1 MLILRGS
8 PALSTFRLAKLLS
21 DLTAAGIPAVA
32 VSAEFVHIVETAL
45 ELAADHQAILEK
57 LLTYGPSRA
66 ATTVT
71 GLVQIV
77 APRPGTISPWS
88 SKATDIAHICGLTS
102 VKRIERVIAYTI
114 DFGPDFSGSQ
124 LSALSSQLVP
134 LLHDRMTQKVFA
146 NLNELSILFSHA
158 APRPMTSVPVL
169 AEGRAALV
177 AANKSLGLALAE
189 DEIDYLVIAF
199 TTLGRDPND
208 IELMMF
214 AQANSEHC
222 RHKIFNAT
230 WEIDGS
236 AKDKSL
242 FQMIKNTYTL
252 HSDGIPSAYKDN
264 AAVLTGTRGG
274 RFYVDPKTNEYAAHD
289 EEIHILVKVETHNHP
304 TAISPFPGAATGSGG
319 EIRDEGATG
328 RGSKPKAGLTGFTV
342 SNLKIPGAIQPWEKE
357 NGKPGRIVS
366 ALDIMVEGPLG
377 AAAFNNEFG
386 RPSINGYFRTYEQE
400 VPSAVGPSLTDAL
413 PSGSQPSALN
423 SQPSV
428 ASPTELRGYH
438 KPIMLAGGLGN
449 IKADHIKK
457 GAINPGD
464 QLIVLGGPAMLI
476 GLGGGAASS
485 MASGS
490 GNEDLDF
497 ASVQRDNAEMERR
510 CQEVIDRC
518 WALGDENP
526 ISFIHDVG
534 AGGISNAL
542 PELVNDGGRGG
553 RFQLRAVPNDEPGM
567 SPLEIWCNESQ
578 ERYVM
583 AVPAARLDVFKKLC
597 ERERCPFAV
606 VGEATEKKQL
616 VLEDSHFK
624 NTPID
629 LPLEVLLGKPP
640 RMSRKDT
647 TLSRPLRSLQ
657 LGNLTLQDA
666 VRRVLSHPTVADKTF
681 LISIGDRTL
690 GGLICRD
697 QMVGP
702 WQVPVADCAV
712 TAASF
717 DVYTG
722 EAMSMG
728 ERTPVA
734 VNDAAASARLAV
746 GEALTNLAA
755 AQIGDI
761 GKVNL
766 SANWMAAPAIPGDGA
781 DLYAAVQAVGM
792 ELCPALGI
800 TIPVGKDSM
809 SMSTAWKD
817 GEKNKRIT
825 APVSLIISAFAP
837 VTDIRLSLTPQLQY
851 DAAAPSAVQS
861 SESRVQSQARSS
873 DVGSSLADAPSSDA
887 QRSTLNSQPAN
898 RVGDT
903 VLLLIDLG
911 RGQNRLGGSIL
922 AQVVSQTGEDCP
934 DVDKPADL
942 KNFWNVIQ
950 LLGREKK
957 LLAYHDR
964 SDGGLLT
971 TIVEMAFAGHVGVDL
986 EIPAGHNAFSALF
999 SEELG
1004 AVIQVRESDLDE
1016 VYLTLRQHGFKACTT
1031 RIGTLNPHYALR
1043 VKRAGQEILNENLS
1057 TLRALWSDVTRRIA
1071 AMRDNPA
1078 CAESEYQLKLDR
1090 SDPGI
1095 TPLITFDL
1103 NHSYTEGLKS
1113 PTESTESKAS
1123 GLTSSPSVKSSV
1135 VSVTKDRLGRPSVAI
1150 LREQGVNGEVEMAAA
1165 FTRAG
1170 FRAIDVHMTDIISG
1184 RVSLKDFRGLA
1195 ACGGFSYGD
1204 VLGAGEGWAKS
1215 ILFNDRARTEF
1226 ERFFAREDTF
1236 ALGVC
1241 NGCQMMSNLHSIIP
1255 GSEHW
1260 PHFVQNKS
1268 ERYESRYVSLKIEQ
1282 SPSILFKGMEGSVIP
1297 IATAHG
1303 EGFAEFKDAAAMQAC
1318 SDSGLVAA
1326 RFVNNKHEVTEQY
1339 PLNPNSSPLGM
1350 TALTTTTGRVT
1361 IMMPHPE
1368 RVHRSAC
1375 MSWTPKD
1382 WPEDSPWMKIF
1393 YNARAWVG

>member
-8 PALSTFRLAKLLS
+8 PALSDFRRQKLLQ
-21 DLTAAGIPAVA
+21 DLVAAGLPARA
-32 VSAEFVHIVETAL
+32 LSAEFVHVAEVAGELSPAERIV
-45 ELAADHQAILEK
+45 LEK
-57 LLTYGPSRA
+57 LLTYGPKRA
-66 ATTVT
+66 AAPVV
-71 GLVQIV
+71 GLLQVV

-88 SKATDIAHICGLTS
+88 SKATDIAHICGLEK
-102 VKRIERVIAYTI
+102 VKRIERVVAYTI
-114 DFGPDFSGSQ
+114 DLGETVIPF
-124 LSALSSQLVP
+124 P
-134 LLHDRMTQKVFA
+134 LTRLDPAQSTTLRGKLHDRMTQVVFGDFPA
-146 NLNELSILFSHA
+146 CASLFRHES
-158 APRPMTSVPVL
+158 PRAMTSIPVL
-169 AEGRAALV
+169 AAGRAALV
-177 AANKSLGLALAE
+177 AANIHLGLALAE
-189 DEIDYLVIAF
+189 DEIDYLVAAF
-199 TTLGRDPND
+199 TKLGRDPND

-230 WEIDGS
+230 WTIDG
-236 AKDKSL
+236 AARDHSL
-242 FQMIKNTYTL
+242 FQMIKHTYTL
-252 HSDGIPSAYKDN
+252 HREGILSAYKDN
-264 AAVLTGTRGG
+264 AAVLVGTRGG
-274 RFYVDPKTNEYAAHD
+274 RFYVDPRTNEYAAHD
-289 EEIHILVKVETHNHP
+289 EEIHLLCKVETHNHP

-328 RGSKPKAGLTGFTV
+328 RGAKPKAGLVGFTV

-357 NGKPGRIVS
+357 HGKPGRIVS
-366 ALDIMVEGPLG
+366 ALDIMIEGPLG
-377 AAAFNNEFG
+377 GAAFNNEFG
-386 RPSINGYFRTYEQE
+386 RPAINGYFRTFEAK
-400 VPSAVGPSLTDAL
+400 VPGANGP
-413 PSGSQPSALN
+413 
-423 SQPSV
+423 
-428 ASPTELRGYH
+428 ELRGYH

-449 IKADHIKK
+449 IQAGHVQK
-457 GAINPGD
+457 GAIHPGD

-485 MASGS
+485 MASGH

-518 WALGDENP
+518 WALGDANP

-534 AGGISNAL
+534 AGGVSNAL

-553 RFQLRAVPNDEPGM
+553 KFDLRALPNDEPGM

-578 ERYVM
+578 ERYVL
-583 AVPAARLDVFKKLC
+583 AVPAAHLATFQKLC

-616 VLEDSHFK
+616 VVEDAQSK

-640 RMSRKDT
+640 RMARTDATLTRPLHPLDLT
-647 TLSRPLRSLQ
+647 TLTPPPTGPKKPFSAETAVATERAA
-657 LGNLTLQDA
+657 LTEA
-666 VRRVLSHPTVADKTF
+666 IHRVLAHPTVADKTF

-690 GGLICRD
+690 GGLIVRD

-717 DVYTG
+717 DVDTG

-734 VNDAAASARLAV
+734 VNNAAASARLAV

-755 AQIGDI
+755 AQIGAL

-781 DLYAAVQAVGM
+781 DLYAAVQAVGL

-809 SMSTAWKD
+809 SMSTVWND
-817 GEKNKRIT
+817 RESQSQKRVT
-825 APVSLIISAFAP
+825 APVSLIVSAFAP
-837 VTDIRLSLTPQLQY
+837 VADIRLSLTPQLQQI
-851 DAAAPSAVQS
+851 DDS
-861 SESRVQSQARSS
+861 
-873 DVGSSLADAPSSDA
+873 
-887 QRSTLNSQPAN
+887 
-898 RVGDT
+898 
-903 VLLLIDLG
+903 VLLLVDLG
-911 RGQNRLGGSIL
+911 RGKNRLGGSIL
-922 AQVVSQTGEDCP
+922 AQTVSQMGEATP
-934 DVDKPADL
+934 DVDHPVDL
-942 KNFWNVIQ
+942 KNFWTAIQ
-950 LLGREKK
+950 LLGRQKK

-964 SDGGLLT
+964 SDGGLLAT
-971 TIVEMAFAGHVGVDL
+971 AVEMAFAGHTGIDL
-986 EIPAGHNAFSALF
+986 ELPNGHEIFSALF
-999 SEELG
+999 NEELG
-1004 AVIQVRESDLDE
+1004 AVIQIRGEDLDD
-1016 VYLTLRQHGFKACTT
+1016 VYLTLREHGFKACTS
-1031 RIGTLNPHYALR
+1031 RVGTLNRTHAFKITRGGKTIFEENLFALR
-1043 VKRAGQEILNENLS
+1043 AI
-1057 TLRALWSDVTRRIA
+1057 WSDVTRRIA
-1071 AMRDNPA
+1071 TLRDNPA
-1078 CAESEYQLKLDR
+1078 CAESEHRLRVDPKN
-1090 SDPGI
+1090 PGI
-1095 TPLITFDL
+1095 TPKVTFDVGSPL
-1103 NHSYTEGLKS
+1103 AGAPALLKS
-1113 PTESTESKAS
+1113 
-1123 GLTSSPSVKSSV
+1123 
-1135 VSVTKDRLGRPSVAI
+1135 RPPVAI
-1150 LREQGVNGEVEMAAA
+1150 LREQGVNGQIEMAAA

-1170 FRAIDVHMTDIISG
+1170 FKAIDVHMTDILTG

-1215 ILFNDRARTEF
+1215 ALFHAGARAEF
-1226 ERFFAREDTF
+1226 AAFFAREDTF

-1255 GSEHW
+1255 GSDHW
-1260 PHFVQNKS
+1260 PRFVQNQS
-1268 ERYESRYVSLKIEQ
+1268 ERYEGRFVSLQIEK
-1282 SPSILFKGMEGSVIP
+1282 SPSLFFAGMEGSILP
-1297 IATAHG
+1297 IAVAHG
-1303 EGFAEFKDAAAMQAC
+1303 EGYAEFATTAAMQRC

-1326 RFVNNKHEVTEQY
+1326 RYVDNHHAVTEQY
-1339 PLNPNSSPLGM
+1339 PLNPNGSPRGM

-1375 MSWTPKD
+1375 MSWAPRE
-1382 WPEDSPWMKIF
+1382 WGEDSPWLRLF